1 MIHTNQLKNEIDSKH
16 LLPGTGSCINSE
28 TLKIPNKSAKENKKK
43 QYIKFIFKKQ
53 QAVIDFDFQMPN
65 VSKCYKKVKV
75 SIIVLVKIKTYLL
88 LGK

>member
-1 MIHTNQLKNEIDSKH
+1 MPKRI
-16 LLPGTGSCINSE
+16 
-28 TLKIPNKSAKENKKK
+28 KKK

-65 VSKCYKKVKV
+65 VSKCYKKVSIKV
-75 SIIVLVKIKTYLL
+75 SIKDELVKIETYLL